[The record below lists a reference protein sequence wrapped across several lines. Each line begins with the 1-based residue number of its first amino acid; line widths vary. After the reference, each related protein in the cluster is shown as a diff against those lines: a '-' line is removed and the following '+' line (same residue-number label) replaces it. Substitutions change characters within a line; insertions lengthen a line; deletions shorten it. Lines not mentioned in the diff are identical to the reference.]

1 MCDRIVTK
9 DGGTMDY
16 KIRTFVCEAGKNIV
30 SMGLASGTWG
40 NVSARLDENTML
52 ITPSGMDYADIG
64 PEDITMVDIHTL
76 EATGKMKPSS
86 ETPMHAAIYRTRPE
100 INGII
105 HTHPQYGCTVA
116 AARKE
121 VPPILDDMAQLIG
134 PGLKVADYA
143 HPGSDKMVSG
153 VLAAIEGRNACL
165 LANHGAVC
173 LGRTLDEAFTVNMI
187 LEKSCR
193 TYIDSFAIGGAVP
206 FSQEEAEELHKM
218 YMETYSIAN
227 QSEKLRMAGIV
238 PLGAK

>member
-1 MCDRIVTK
+1 
-9 DGGTMDY
+9 MDY
-16 KIRTFVCEAGKNIV
+16 KVRTFVCDAGNRIV
-30 SMGLASGTWG
+30 NMGFASGTWG
-40 NVSARLDENTML
+40 NVSSRLDNETML
-52 ITPSGMDYADIG
+52 ITPSGMDYSDIG
-64 PEDITMVDIHTL
+64 PEDIVMVNIFTL
-76 EATGKMKPSS
+76 EATGKLKPSS

-143 HPGSDKMVSG
+143 HPGSEEMVLG

-173 LGRTLDEAFTVNMI
+173 LGRTLDEAFTVNII

-206 FSQEEAEELHKM
+206 FSHEEAEELHTM
-218 YMETYSIAN
+218 YMETYSMAN
-227 QSEKLRMAGIV
+227 QSHKLKIAGI
-238 PLGAK
+238 LHNRAK